1 MDWPRLVYVVTR
13 RQRYIDFYKRRVAP
27 DLYSPL
33 AEAEE
38 EELRRMEDRLHV
50 AEIVYFRTLA
60 DAEVQS
66 FTSTGAA
73 CVSLSWISWGFFL
86 LLEWCVGRRSGVG
99 LSRVD

>member
-13 RQRYIDFYKRRVAP
+13 RQRYIDHYKRRVAP

-33 AEAEE
+33 APAEE

-60 DAEVQS
+60 DAEVHS
-66 FTSTGAA
+66 RAKRHHVFILTRD
-73 CVSLSWISWGFFL
+73 
-86 LLEWCVGRRSGVG
+86 EYVGRSWWSLVYCIHNIIYETR
-99 LSRVD
+99 